1 MARVAIAFLLL
12 VTLLAGVANRGSAQV
27 MPNIPTGGFTVSLPT
42 TDAGPAPP
50 RTEASRFGH
59 MDFTFM
65 QWFQTFGVPNW
76 RTTNVRSTRTSN
88 AVRDRRAAGAR

>member
-1 MARVAIAFLLL
+1 MARVAIASLLL
-12 VTLLAGVANRGSAQV
+12 ITVLAGTATRAAAQV
-27 MPNIPTGGFTVSLPT
+27 TPGIPTGGLTVSLPM